1 MSNHLPKIKLT
12 ASINQNSSVNDTT
25 SLGSDWPSWVTEM
38 KYHSNS
44 NVRHL
49 DNIVYT
55 GKIIVYLQEIH
66 LENVKSVPLYL
77 FQIHSQQHQ
86 LCFVTFL
93 LPKHDSYCQSSS
105 EHLHSRTH
113 QSPKLYHKHFNGDT
127 VLGLSHG

>member
-12 ASINQNSSVNDTT
+12 ASINQSSSVNDTT

-49 DNIVYT
+49 DDIVYT

-86 LCFVTFL
+86 LCFVTFPFQNMIAIAS
-93 LPKHDSYCQSSS
+93 LPLNTCTHVHTKAQSFTTNISM
-105 EHLHSRTH
+105 ETL
-113 QSPKLYHKHFNGDT
+113 F
-127 VLGLSHG
+127 